1 MTEEELKQKEDAL
14 KEQEENLKKREE
26 DVNGLVAKMTKEY
39 ETKLKKQ
46 EEDYK
51 KRLEER
57 ENVIT
62 DLLNGEGAV
71 NNTPSAIEELN
82 ARRKAQRRG

>member
-1 MTEEELKQKEDAL
+1 
-14 KEQEENLKKREE
+14 
-26 DVNGLVAKMTKEY
+26 MTKEY

-71 NNTPSAIEELN
+71 NNMPSEIEKLN